1 MTDNKLW
8 RKAMKILTSELGIVD
23 TGRFISMVKRNTF
36 DYTEWQ
42 RTHWNNKSIYE
53 VHEAVVAYE
62 NMHD

>member
-1 MTDNKLW
+1 
-8 RKAMKILTSELGIVD
+8 MKILTSELGIVD